1 MKTCSRCKKEKE
13 ASDFRERESSKDGLH
28 CWCEQCLSAYYA
40 ENYEKNKEK
49 KKAERIAR
57 YQIEKEQIKE
67 KSRRYHAENKESIG
81 ARQKRYRAE
90 KMAQLREKNKAWR
103 EANRD
108 HLNAKRGEWQRSNKG
123 AVCEIRARRRAA
135 EYRATPR
142 WYDRL
147 QAKKIYDEAA
157 KLRAAGADVHVD
169 HIVPLRGKN
178 VCGLHV
184 HWNMQILDAKENLSK
199 GNRVLP

>member
-1 MKTCSRCKKEKE
+1 MKTCSRCKNEKE
-13 ASDFRERESSKDGLH
+13 VSNFRERKSSKDGLH
-28 CWCEQCLSAYYA
+28 CWCGQCLSAYYA

-49 KKAERIAR
+49 KKVERIAR
-57 YQIEKEQIKE
+57 YQIKKEQVKE
-67 KSRRYHAENKESIG
+67 ASRRYHAENKESIS
-81 ARQKRYRAE
+81 ARQKRYRGE
-90 KMAQLREKNKAWR
+90 KIEQIREKNKAWR

-108 HLNAKRGEWQRSNKG
+108 HLNAKRGEWQRLNKG

-157 KLRAAGADVHVD
+157 MLRAAGADVHVD
-169 HIVPLRGKN
+169 HIVPLQGKS

-184 HWNMQILDAKENLSK
+184 HWNLQILDAKENLSK
-199 GNRVLP
+199 GNRVLQ